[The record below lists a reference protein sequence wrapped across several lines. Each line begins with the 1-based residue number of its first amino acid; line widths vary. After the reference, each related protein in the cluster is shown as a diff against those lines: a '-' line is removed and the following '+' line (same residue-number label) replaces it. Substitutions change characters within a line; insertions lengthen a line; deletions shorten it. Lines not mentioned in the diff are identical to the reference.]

1 MRVWLQHVS
10 PQPRAHCQPRARWLL
25 RCVVAALA
33 SVALASHV
41 RAADDKRIVEKEVA
55 YAERASG
62 SLLADLYVP
71 TAPGAYPGVLLVH
84 GGSWKSG
91 NKDQLKFV
99 AERLS
104 HNGFTVMAINY
115 RLAPDHKFPAQIEDC
130 KSAVLW
136 MRRNAERLKLNPQ
149 WIAGWGY
156 SAGAHLVS
164 LLGATDTSA
173 GFEGPDVGS
182 DGVSTRIQLVI
193 AGGTPCDLRPFPP
206 EETMLVDF
214 LGATAGE
221 DPKVYER
228 CSPIVYVTKDDPP
241 MFLYHGDADELV
253 PLENAAAME
262 KALRQAGVET
272 QLYILPKSKHIG
284 AAIDM
289 RGQIEGLNFLKAHA
303 PLATATGGGK

>member
-1 MRVWLQHVS
+1 MILFVRS
-10 PQPRAHCQPRARWLL
+10 L
-25 RCVVAALA
+25 RRPGMGGLALSGLALA
-33 SVALASHV
+33 LTMAGAWPLC
-41 RAADDKRIVEKEVA
+41 AADAKREIVKDVE
-55 YAERASG
+55 YAQRPSG
-62 SLLADLYVP
+62 PLLADLYVP
-71 TAPGAYPGVLLVH
+71 AGEGAFPGVLLVH

-91 NKDQLKFV
+91 NKDQLKFI

-104 HNGFTVMAINY
+104 HNGFAVMAINY

-136 MRRNAERLKLNPQ
+136 MRRNAQRLKLNSN

-164 LLGATDTSA
+164 LLGTTDSSA
-173 GFEGPDVGS
+173 GFEGPDCGT

-214 LGATAGE
+214 LGATSGQ
-221 DPKVYER
+221 DPKAYER
-228 CSPIVYVTKDDPP
+228 CSPIVYVTEDDPP

-253 PLENAAAME
+253 PLENASAME
-262 KALRQAGVET
+262 KALQEAGVEV

-289 RGQIEGLNFLKAHA
+289 RGQIEGLGFLKAHVPGVA
-303 PLATATGGGK
+303 AASGGK

>member
-1 MRVWLQHVS
+1 MHNLRKTAL
-10 PQPRAHCQPRARWLL
+10 RRTGRWSI
-25 RCVVAALA
+25 VAAVLAVLAA
-33 SVALASHV
+33 SVAPAG
-41 RAADDKRIVEKEVA
+41 AADDKREVTKDVA
-55 YAERASG
+55 YAQRETG

-71 TAPGAYPGVLLVH
+71 TGAGPFPGVLLVH

-91 NKDQLKFV
+91 NKDQLKFI

-136 MRRNAERLKLNPQ
+136 MRRNTAQLKLDPN

-164 LLGATDTSA
+164 LLGTTDTSA
-173 GFEGPDVGS
+173 GFEGPDAGT
-182 DGVSTRIQLVI
+182 DGVSSRIQLVV
-193 AGGTPCDLRPFPP
+193 AGGTPADLRPFPP

-221 DPKVYER
+221 DPQAYER

-241 MFLYHGDADELV
+241 TLLYHGDADELV
-253 PLENAAAME
+253 PLENASSME
-262 KALRQAGVET
+262 QKLKEVGVEA
-272 QLYILPKSKHIG
+272 QLFILPKAKHIG

-289 RGQIEGLNFLKAHA
+289 RGQIEGLNFLKAHL
-303 PLATATGGGK
+303 PKTAAAGGGK

>member
-1 MRVWLQHVS
+1 MRPMTFARVVPDVRRWVAMATVS
-10 PQPRAHCQPRARWLL
+10 LSLSA
-25 RCVVAALA
+25 VAAIPL
-33 SVALASHV
+33 L
-41 RAADDKRIVEKEVA
+41 AADAKREVTKDVS
-55 YAERASG
+55 YAQRPSG
-62 SLLADLYVP
+62 ELLADLYVP
-71 TAPGAYPGVLLVH
+71 TEDGAYPGVLLVH
-84 GGSWKSG
+84 GGAWRSG

-136 MRRNAERLKLNPQ
+136 MRRNAARLKLNPN

-164 LLGATDTSA
+164 LLGTTDTSA
-173 GFEGPDVGS
+173 GFEGPDAGS

-221 DPKVYER
+221 DPKAYER

-262 KALRQAGVET
+262 KTLKETGVEA
-272 QLYILPKSKHIG
+272 QLFILPKSKHIG
-284 AAIDM
+284 AAIDL
-289 RGQIEGLNFLKAHA
+289 RGQIEGLNFLKAHL
-303 PLATATGGGK
+303 PTTATGGGK